1 MQEVKDITIIGAG
14 PTGLFAAFYAG
25 MRGATCCLIDNLDQV
40 GGQLTALYPEKYI
53 FDVAGFPKVLA
64 KDLVKGMAEQAFQF
78 KAPVHLG
85 QKVIGLK
92 RESQNGKPAFTVVTE
107 TDQYPS
113 RTVLIAGGIGAFTP
127 RKLPLK
133 DVDRWY
139 GKGLHDRILE
149 PRIFTGKRVLLR
161 SEEHT
166 SELQSPCNLVCR
178 LLLEKKKKYLSYA
191 GVGGVARSLSP
202 STSF

>member
-25 MRGATCCLIDNLDQV
+25 IRGATCCLIDNLDQV

-92 RESQNGKPAFTVVTE
+92 HDSQDGQPRFTIVTE
-107 TDQYPS
+107 RDEDPS
-113 RTVLIAGGIGAFTP
+113 RSGLIAGGVGAFTP
-127 RKLPLK
+127 PKL
-133 DVDRWY
+133 
-139 GKGLHDRILE
+139 
-149 PRIFTGKRVLLR
+149 
-161 SEEHT
+161 
-166 SELQSPCNLVCR
+166 
-178 LLLEKKKKYLSYA
+178 A
-191 GVGGVARSLSP
+191 
-202 STSF
+202 

>member
-1 MQEVKDITIIGAG
+1 MQDVKDITIIGAG

-64 KDLVKGMAEQAFQF
+64 KDLVKGMADQALQF
-78 KAPVHLG
+78 HAPVQLG
-85 QKVIGLK
+85 EKVIALR
-92 RESQNGKPAFTVVTE
+92 RESDNGRPRFVVVTDKNE
-107 TDQYPS
+107 YPS
-113 RTVLIAGGIGAFTP
+113 HTLLIAGGIGAFTP

-139 GKGLHDRILE
+139 GKGLYDRVLD
-149 PRIFTGKRVLLR
+149 PRAFAGRRVLL
-161 SEEHT
+161 
-166 SELQSPCNLVCR
+166 
-178 LLLEKKKKYLSYA
+178 
-191 GVGGVARSLSP
+191 VGGGDSAFDGAGNLQGIGRSVGSILAREGFGAP
-202 STSF
+202 GA